1 MFKSIIRGLF
11 RFVSII
17 GIVAIVSLGVILK
30 TSPKPPQSAF
40 THDEVAKINPVLIIH
55 GGTLVDRGLFTESM
69 SDMVSRLGLRGV
81 LLPTPFGPAINP
93 GVKDYALP
101 IIIQSGGGYVSL
113 GNELVNFMQALR
125 ESGIKLNCYVG
136 EAQSMAF
143 HIMTVMCDKVIAK
156 RSARLMQHRTHCG
169 KGCSTPTT
177 YQTDIELSRKEA
189 YALGVKYDEWHNLVR
204 GPEDHVFNLL
214 EIEKYKLVDEWMD

>member
-1 MFKSIIRGLF
+1 MFRSFITGLF
-11 RFVSII
+11 RFVSI
-17 GIVAIVSLGVILK
+17 LGVAALVTLGVALK
-30 TSPKPPQSAF
+30 TSPKPPQSVF
-40 THDEVAKINPVLIIH
+40 THDEVARINPVLIIDA
-55 GGTLVDRGLFTESM
+55 GTLVDKEMFGESM
-69 SDMVSRLGLRGV
+69 TSMVGRLESIGV

-93 GVKDYALP
+93 AVRDYALP
-101 IIIQSGGGYVSL
+101 IIIQSSGGYVSL

-143 HIMTVMCDKVIAK
+143 HIMAVMCDKVIAK

-177 YQTDIELSRKEA
+177 YQTDNELSRKES